1 MSEYREAQQKIDRH
15 IAGFGKA
22 LFTLKFW
29 RAIWALIVCGYFLL
43 IVPFVSVP
51 RQLFFTGGG
60 YLAAPILGL
69 IIAIHVIFWLAVE
82 SQTLPGDTLFLVG
95 FILLGKAIWEFIA
108 ALRRQH
114 GQAWEKRLEEAVS
127 LLAPLGITSEAA
139 TFGVAAMVGLAITPF
154 AFGYFLGP
162 ILVIGGLVGA
172 FTTLV
177 VGAQR
182 QVDAN
187 RVRRRD
193 FVMRTQASMQQRA
206 LERPGGQDFQDV
218 DLG

>member
-1 MSEYREAQQKIDRH
+1 MSEYREVQRKLDRQ

-29 RAIWALIVCGYFLL
+29 HGIWALIGCAYFLL
-43 IVPFVSVP
+43 VVPFVSVP

-95 FILLGKAIWEFIA
+95 FILVGKAIWEFIA
-108 ALRRQH
+108 SLRRQH
-114 GQAWEKRLEEAVS
+114 GQAWEKRLDEAVS
-127 LLAPLGITSEAA
+127 LLAPLGISSEAA
-139 TFGVAAMVGLAITPF
+139 TFGVAAVVGLAITPLP
-154 AFGYFLGP
+154 FGYFLGP
-162 ILVIGGLVGA
+162 ILFLGGVGGVLTA
-172 FTTLV
+172 LV

-182 QVDAN
+182 HVEVS
-187 RVRRRD
+187 RVRKRD
-193 FVMRTQASMQQRA
+193 FVMRAQASRQQRA
-206 LERPGGQDFQDV
+206 LERPGGQHFQDV